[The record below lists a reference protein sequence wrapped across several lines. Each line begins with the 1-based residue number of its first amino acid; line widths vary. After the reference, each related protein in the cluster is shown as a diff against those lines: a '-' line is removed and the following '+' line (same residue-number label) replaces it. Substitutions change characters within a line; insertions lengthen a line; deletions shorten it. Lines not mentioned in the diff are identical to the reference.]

1 MSAITIHDIDDVLSE
16 RLSREA
22 RRQGKSKNALIKEL
36 LAKEM
41 GLPLN
46 GTYADD
52 YREFVGLWAA
62 EELQEFNRAQRAN
75 ESIDPQDWDR

>member
-22 RRQGKSKNALIKEL
+22 RRRGKSKNALIKEL

-41 GLPLN
+41 GLPVD

-52 YREFVGLWAA
+52 YREFVGLWTA
-62 EELQEFNRAQRAN
+62 EEHQQFTRVQREN
-75 ESIDPQDWDR
+75 ESIDPQDWD